1 MHICRY
7 LNSAPAFARLP
18 ALPRTRDAKSCPGRI
33 SSFSGIAGRRSVCDI
48 SRVRAEDGEHP
59 STFGCRVR
67 SRPNV
72 PESQPLLRP
81 VTWIGDHG
89 ARPVVDR
96 AGVRH
101 RSLLERTEQLAQ
113 TGSWALNLR
122 TDEAVWSEGM
132 SRIHGFEPGEVDP
145 TIEALLT
152 HTHSEDRERLAA
164 LHASALSPPE
174 QVLGQGLVAEY
185 RVLRADGSV
194 REVRAH
200 GLIELDDQGLPAC
213 WVGVARDITD
223 ERLPERELQAH
234 YAVSQALREW
244 QSVEEGLVSLLRRLG
259 TALDYPVALIWTCPS
274 ETQQLCLR
282 AFWTALGIQEAARV
296 HALAA
301 QTTFGPDEGPFGRVW
316 STAQPAVIEDVREH
330 LSAQSRA
337 AAGRLGVRS
346 GLAFAAVGNHGP
358 VAVLS
363 FYARERRVPTD
374 HLLRTLTGIGEE
386 LGRFLAQR
394 LTEPGARPLSNRE
407 LEVLRLAAEGNA
419 GPQIAEQLFLSA
431 FTIKT
436 HFEHIYEKLG
446 VGDRAAAVAHALR
459 TGLIY

>member
-1 MHICRY
+1 V
-7 LNSAPAFARLP
+7 PAS
-18 ALPRTRDAKSCPGRI
+18 ALPEQRSERGDELSPDLSRPGRVYAWGQ
-33 SSFSGIAGRRSVCDI
+33 SGPVRR
-48 SRVRAEDGEHP
+48 ANDG
-59 STFGCRVR
+59 SDSGASLR
-67 SRPNV
+67 S
-72 PESQPLLRP
+72 
-81 VTWIGDHG
+81 VTWIGDLG
-89 ARPVVDR
+89 VQPAVER
-96 AGVRH
+96 ADVHR

-122 TDEAVWSEGM
+122 TGEAVWSEGM
-132 SRIHGFEPGEVDP
+132 YRIHGFEPGEVQP
-145 TIEALLT
+145 SVQILLT
-152 HTHSEDRERLAA
+152 HTVSEDKQRLAA
-164 LHASALSPPE
+164 LHASILSAPA
-174 QVLGQGLVAEY
+174 QVPGKGLTAEY
-185 RVLRADGSV
+185 GVVRPDGSV

-200 GLIELDDQGLPAC
+200 GRIELDEQGRPAC

-223 ERLPERELQAH
+223 EHLTERELQAH

-282 AFWTALGIQEAARV
+282 AFWTALGTEAAGV
-296 HALAA
+296 HALAS
-301 QTTFGPDEGPFGRVW
+301 QTTFGPHQGPFAQVW
-316 STAQPAVIEDVREH
+316 STGQPAVIEDVREH

-337 AAGRLGVRS
+337 AAGQLGLRS
-346 GLAFAAVGNHGP
+346 GLAFAAVGNRGP

-394 LTEPGARPLSNRE
+394 LTEPGSRPLTNRE

-459 TGLIY
+459 TGLIS